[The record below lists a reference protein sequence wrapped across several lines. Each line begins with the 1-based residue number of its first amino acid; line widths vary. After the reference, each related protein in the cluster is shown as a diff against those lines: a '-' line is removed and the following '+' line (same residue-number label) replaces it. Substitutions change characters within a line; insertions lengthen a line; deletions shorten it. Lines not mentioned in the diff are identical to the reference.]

1 MAMPLKELR
10 ESKGFSQDD
19 LSRAS
24 TVSKSVIVDLEL
36 RRRKPRPSTRRR
48 LARALIVKPE
58 DIDFAVAADR

>member
-1 MAMPLKELR
+1 MPTPLKELR
-10 ESKGFSQDD
+10 ETKGFSQDD

-48 LARALIVKPE
+48 LARSLKVKPE
-58 DIDFAVAADR
+58 DIDLAVAADT

>member
-1 MAMPLKELR
+1 MPTPLKELR
-10 ESKGFSQDD
+10 ETKGFSQDD

-48 LARALIVKPE
+48 LARALKVKPE

>member
-1 MAMPLKELR
+1 MATPLKELR

-19 LSRAS
+19 LSQAS

-48 LARALIVKPE
+48 LARALKVKPE

>member
-1 MAMPLKELR
+1 MPTPLKELR
-10 ESKGFSQDD
+10 ETKGLSQDD

-48 LARALIVKPE
+48 LARALKVKPE
-58 DIDFAVAADR
+58 DIDLAVAADT

>member
-1 MAMPLKELR
+1 MPTPLKELR

-48 LARALIVKPE
+48 LARALKVKPE